1 MKKLPFQDQIAIVTG
16 ASKSIGRA
24 AALELARLGANL
36 CLASRDVTRM
46 DVTARQV
53 QAYGRDVLTIQTDVS
68 CQPQVERMVNQAIQR
83 WGQVDIL
90 VSNSGIYPRS
100 PIARLEVSTLERSMA
115 TNFYGHVYCVLAVL
129 PHMLNRS
136 RGSIVLVSSFDGK
149 KALPGDSPYA
159 AAKFA
164 LNGFGEALRQELSP
178 QGVYTT
184 LILPGRVD
192 TDFIYDL
199 KVPRIQPPIP
209 PEKVARAITCG
220 ILKRKAEVI
229 LPGRVLLLHYVNALH
244 PRLGDLAVRIFHLQG
259 WQIEGAVIDD
269 HHDAKSPIS

>member
-1 MKKLPFQDQIAIVTG
+1 MRKLPFQDQIAIVTG

-24 AALELARLGANL
+24 TALELARRGAHL
-36 CLASRDVTRM
+36 CLASRDVIRM
-46 DVTARQV
+46 EETARQV
-53 QAYGRDVLTIQTDVS
+53 QAFGRDALTVQTDVS
-68 CQPQVERMVNQAIQR
+68 YQPQVERMVSQAIQR
-83 WGQVDIL
+83 WGRVDIL

-100 PIARLEVSTLERSMA
+100 PITRLDVSTLERSMA

-129 PHMLNRS
+129 PHMLERR
-136 RGSIVLVSSFDGK
+136 RGHIVLVSSYAGK

-159 AAKFA
+159 VAKFA

-178 QGVYTT
+178 QGVFTT
-184 LILPGRVD
+184 LIMPGRVD

-209 PEKVARAITCG
+209 PEAVARAITRG
-220 ILKRKAEVI
+220 ILKRKAEAI
-229 LPGRVLLLHYVNALH
+229 LPRQVLLMHAVNSIH

-259 WQIEGAVIDD
+259 WELEGAVLDD
-269 HHDAKSPIS
+269 HHHPTSSIT